1 MQNIPDSIG
10 LLRSHLAGAAT
21 AFRGTVTISTGLEG
35 DIHNVVQ
42 QLTLL
47 TLPLYVIVG
56 QVVGLAL
63 LFVTG
68 MAGLL
73 GEGQAGY
80 IATLKSRGASG
91 WQLLGSYAMQG
102 ILLAVGAA
110 LIGPWAG
117 RGPALVL
124 ICLVVAA
131 ATLKAWHTGNS

>member
-1 MQNIPDSIG
+1 MQTIPDSIG
-10 LLRSHLAGAAT
+10 LLRPHLAGAAT

-47 TLPLYVIVG
+47 TLPLYVIVA

-63 LFVTG
+63 LFVTA

-73 GEGQAGY
+73 VEGQAGY

-110 LIGPWAG
+110 PVGAWLAAGAGLGADSLFVAG
-117 RGPALVL
+117 RHRDA
-124 ICLVVAA
+124 
-131 ATLKAWHTGNS
+131 S